1 MDLFQS
7 FLRTHKFEQCIARL
21 LYLLHSSWASHC
33 VFWARYHIWAGHV
46 PVQSSSLHLREP
58 PIPQKKKTLASPA
71 LVGGGG
77 GAGRRGPASR
87 DPPPPPARSPPPS
100 PVPPPSASS
109 GAASS
114 PTTANR
120 NSGHTEVVASIYSSV
135 SAFLSDIYFGFH
147 LHWLHLLP
155 EILCQD

>member
-1 MDLFQS
+1 MHSEAAILVTLIMGFS
-7 FLRTHKFEQCIARL
+7 LCVLGSLPHLGRPRTSPKQ
-21 LYLLHSSWASHC
+21 
-33 VFWARYHIWAGHV
+33 
-46 PVQSSSLHLREP
+46 QP
-58 PIPQKKKTLASPA
+58 PPSRAPYPSKKKKTLASPA